1 MKMREENIKSN
12 RGIKMTNYYQ
22 LENMLVAGFKSQDE
36 YERYQELKQDY
47 EAETLDYSFSVREIV
62 SQLEV
67 IIETKENDFPDLE
80 AGLLHDYQTLVE
92 CLRKHDVV
100 QAEIYRKK
108 VQHG

>member
-1 MKMREENIKSN
+1 
-12 RGIKMTNYYQ
+12 MTDYYQ

-80 AGLLHDYQTLVE
+80 AVLLHDYQALVE
-92 CLRKHDVV
+92 RLRKHDVV
-100 QAEIYRKK
+100 QAEFYRKK

>member
-1 MKMREENIKSN
+1 
-12 RGIKMTNYYQ
+12 MTNYYQ

-36 YERYQELKQDY
+36 YERYQELKQNY

-80 AGLLHDYQTLVE
+80 LGLLHDYQALVE
-92 CLRKHDVV
+92 RLRKYDIV
-100 QAEIYRKK
+100 QAEFYGKK

>member
-1 MKMREENIKSN
+1 
-12 RGIKMTNYYQ
+12 MTDYYK

-36 YERYQELKQDY
+36 FERYQELKQNY
-47 EAETLDYSFSVREIV
+47 EDETMDYSFSIREIV

-80 AGLLHDYQTLVE
+80 LGLLHDYQALVE
-92 CLRKHDVV
+92 RLRKHDVV
-100 QAEIYRKK
+100 QAEFYRKK

>member
-1 MKMREENIKSN
+1 
-12 RGIKMTNYYQ
+12 MTDYYQ

-80 AGLLHDYQTLVE
+80 LGLLYDYQALVE
-92 CLRKHDVV
+92 RLRKHDSV
-100 QAEIYRKK
+100 QAEFYGKK

>member
-1 MKMREENIKSN
+1 
-12 RGIKMTNYYQ
+12 MTNYYQ

-36 YERYQELKQDY
+36 YERYQQLKQDY

-67 IIETKENDFPDLE
+67 IIETKENDFPDLD

-92 CLRKHDVV
+92 CLRKHDVA
-100 QAEIYRKK
+100 QAEFYRKK

>member
-1 MKMREENIKSN
+1 
-12 RGIKMTNYYQ
+12 MTDYYQ

-67 IIETKENDFPDLE
+67 IIETKENDFPN
-80 AGLLHDYQTLVE
+80 
-92 CLRKHDVV
+92 
-100 QAEIYRKK
+100 
-108 VQHG
+108 